1 MNSRAISRESS
12 RWLGQIRT
20 VVLFWALVL
29 VPQAQAQAQENLR
42 TVEGEITYVAEN
54 AVEVAGVR
62 GLIGP
67 RSSILSSGR
76 EITVRSIRRGMPAR
90 MELDAAGRVLELRV
104 VGVVE

>member
-1 MNSRAISRESS
+1 MNSGVISREWS
-12 RWLGQIRT
+12 RWVGQALT
-20 VVLFWALVL
+20 VVLFLALV
-29 VPQAQAQAQENLR
+29 VSPPAQAQENLR
-42 TVEGEITYVAEN
+42 TVEGKITYIAEN

-104 VGVVE
+104 AGVVE

>member
-1 MNSRAISRESS
+1 MNSCAISREGWG
-12 RWLGQIRT
+12 RLGQAVT
-20 VVLFWALVL
+20 VVLLLALIL
-29 VPQAQAQAQENLR
+29 APQARAQENLR
-42 TVEGEITYVAEN
+42 TVEGEITYIAEN

-104 VGVVE
+104 AGVVE

>member
-1 MNSRAISRESS
+1 MNSGAISREWS
-12 RWLGQIRT
+12 RWVSQALT
-20 VVLFWALVL
+20 VVLFLALV
-29 VPQAQAQAQENLR
+29 VAPSAQAQENLR
-42 TVEGEITYVAEN
+42 TVEGEITYIAEN

-62 GLIGP
+62 GLIGT

-104 VGVVE
+104 AGVIE